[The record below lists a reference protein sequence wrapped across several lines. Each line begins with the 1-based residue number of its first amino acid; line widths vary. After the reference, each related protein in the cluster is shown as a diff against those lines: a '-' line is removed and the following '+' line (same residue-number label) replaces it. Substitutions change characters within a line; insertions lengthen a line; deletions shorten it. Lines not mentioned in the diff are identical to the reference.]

1 MIKPLINYKRNFNI
15 NFFSVRKIALILS
28 LFLIF
33 FSFFTLTKK
42 NLNLGIDFIGGIM
55 IDAKFETSPDLNLL
69 RNDIDSLSLG
79 NFEIQEFG
87 TSDNILIKLEKQE
100 GSEDAQQVAIEKI
113 KNILPSNVDYR
124 RIEYVGPKVGKELQ
138 LMGLKAIVFS
148 LVAMFAYIWFRF
160 DGWQFGLG
168 AIIAVIHDVFTT
180 VGFFALT
187 QIEFNLASI
196 AAILT
201 IAGYSINDTVV
212 VFDRIREN
220 INKLDNFE
228 FSKLLNKS
236 VNETLARTLMTSIT
250 TLIALLSLAILGGD
264 VIRGFIVAML
274 WGVIIGTY
282 SSIFIA
288 SPLITLLGYK
298 AKETNNKQ

>member
-15 NFFSVRKIALILS
+15 NFFSVRKIALLLS
-28 LFLIF
+28 IFLIF
-33 FSFFTLTKK
+33 FSFFTFSKK

-55 IDAKFETSPDLNLL
+55 IDAKFEKSPDLNLL

-100 GSEDAQQVAIEKI
+100 GDEDAQQLAINKI
-113 KNILPSNVDYR
+113 KNILPPNVDYR

-138 LMGLKAIVFS
+138 LMGLKAIIFS
-148 LVAMFAYIWFRF
+148 LIAMFAYIWFRF

-168 AIIAVIHDVFTT
+168 AIIAVVHDVFTT
-180 VGFFALT
+180 IGFFALT

-288 SPLITLLGYK
+288 SPLIALLGYK
-298 AKETNNKQ
+298 AQKSKEK

>member
-15 NFFSVRKIALILS
+15 NFFSVRKIALVLS

-33 FSFFTLTKK
+33 FSFFTFTKK

-55 IDAKFETSPDLNLL
+55 IDAKFENSPDLNLL
-69 RNDIDSLSLG
+69 RNDIGSLSLG

-100 GSEDAQQVAIEKI
+100 GDEDAQQLAIEKI
-113 KNILPSNVDYR
+113 KNILPPNVDYR

-138 LMGLKAIVFS
+138 LMGLKAIIFS
-148 LVAMFAYIWFRF
+148 LIAMFAYIWFRF

-180 VGFFALT
+180 IGFFALT

-288 SPLITLLGYK
+288 SPLIALLGYN
-298 AKETNNKQ
+298 AKKSKE

>member
-1 MIKPLINYKRNFNI
+1 MIKPLINYKRSFNI
-15 NFFSVRKIALILS
+15 NFFSVRKIALVLS

-33 FSFFTLTKK
+33 FSFFTFTKK

-55 IDAKFETSPDLNLL
+55 IDAKFENSPDLNLL
-69 RNDIDSLSLG
+69 RNDIGSLSLG

-100 GSEDAQQVAIEKI
+100 GDEDAQQLAIEKI
-113 KNILPSNVDYR
+113 KNILPPNVDYR

-138 LMGLKAIVFS
+138 LMGLKAIIFS
-148 LVAMFAYIWFRF
+148 LIAMFVYIWFRF

-180 VGFFALT
+180 IGFFALT

-288 SPLITLLGYK
+288 SPLIALLGYN
-298 AKETNNKQ
+298 AKKSKE

>member
-15 NFFSVRKIALILS
+15 NFFSVRKIALVLS

-33 FSFFTLTKK
+33 FSFFTFTKK

-55 IDAKFETSPDLNLL
+55 IDAKFENSPDLNLL
-69 RNDIDSLSLG
+69 RNDIGSLSLG

-100 GSEDAQQVAIEKI
+100 GDEDAQQLAIEKI
-113 KNILPSNVDYR
+113 KNILPPNVDYR

-138 LMGLKAIVFS
+138 LMGLKAIIFS
-148 LVAMFAYIWFRF
+148 LIAMFVYIWFRF

-180 VGFFALT
+180 IGFFALT

-288 SPLITLLGYK
+288 SPLIALLGYN
-298 AKETNNKQ
+298 AKKSKE

>member
-1 MIKPLINYKRNFNI
+1 MIKPIINYKRNFNL
-15 NFFSVRKIALILS
+15 NFFSVRKIALLLS
-28 LFLIF
+28 IFLIF
-33 FSFFTLTKK
+33 FSFFTFTKK

-55 IDAKFETSPDLNLL
+55 IDAKFENSPDLNLL

-100 GSEDAQQVAIEKI
+100 GDENAQQLAIDKI
-113 KNILPSNVDYR
+113 KNILPPNVDYR

-138 LMGLKAIVFS
+138 LMGLKAIIFS
-148 LVAMFAYIWFRF
+148 LIAMFAYIWFRF

-168 AIIAVIHDVFTT
+168 AIIAVVHDVFTT
-180 VGFFALT
+180 IGFFAIT

-288 SPLITLLGYK
+288 SPLIALLGYN
-298 AKETNNKQ
+298 AKKSTEK

>member
-1 MIKPLINYKRNFNI
+1 MIKPIINYKRNFNI
-15 NFFSVRKIALILS
+15 NFFSVRKIALLLS
-28 LFLIF
+28 IFLIF
-33 FSFFTLTKK
+33 FSFFTFSKK

-55 IDAKFETSPDLNLL
+55 IDAKFENSPDLNLL

-100 GSEDAQQVAIEKI
+100 GNEDAQQLAIDKI
-113 KNILPSNVDYR
+113 KNILPPNVDYR

-138 LMGLKAIVFS
+138 LMGLKAIIFS
-148 LVAMFAYIWFRF
+148 LIAMFAYIWFRF

-168 AIIAVIHDVFTT
+168 AIIAVVHDVFTT
-180 VGFFALT
+180 IGFFAIT

-288 SPLITLLGYK
+288 SPLIALLGYN
-298 AKETNNKQ
+298 AKKSTEK

>member
-1 MIKPLINYKRNFNI
+1 
-15 NFFSVRKIALILS
+15 
-28 LFLIF
+28 
-33 FSFFTLTKK
+33 
-42 NLNLGIDFIGGIM
+42 M

-138 LMGLKAIVFS
+138 LMGLKAIIFS
-148 LVAMFAYIWFRF
+148 LVAMFAYIWLRF

>member
-1 MIKPLINYKRNFNI
+1 MIKPIINYKRNFNL
-15 NFFSVRKIALILS
+15 NFFSVRKIALLLS
-28 LFLIF
+28 IFLIF
-33 FSFFTLTKK
+33 FSFFTFTKK

-55 IDAKFETSPDLNLL
+55 IDAKFENSPDLNLL

-100 GSEDAQQVAIEKI
+100 GDENAQQLAIDKI
-113 KNILPSNVDYR
+113 KNILPPNVDYR

-138 LMGLKAIVFS
+138 LMGLKAIIFS
-148 LVAMFAYIWFRF
+148 LIAMFAYIWFRF

-168 AIIAVIHDVFTT
+168 AIIAVVHDVFTT
-180 VGFFALT
+180 IGFFALT

-288 SPLITLLGYK
+288 SPLIALLGYN
-298 AKETNNKQ
+298 AKKSTEK

>member
-1 MIKPLINYKRNFNI
+1 MIKPIINYKRNFNL
-15 NFFSVRKIALILS
+15 NFFSVRKIALLLS
-28 LFLIF
+28 IFLIF
-33 FSFFTLTKK
+33 FSFFTFTKK

-55 IDAKFETSPDLNLL
+55 IDAKFENSPDLNLL

-100 GSEDAQQVAIEKI
+100 GDENAQQLAIDKI
-113 KNILPSNVDYR
+113 KNILPPNVDYR

-138 LMGLKAIVFS
+138 LMGLKAIIFS
-148 LVAMFAYIWFRF
+148 LIAMFAYIWFRF

-180 VGFFALT
+180 IGFFALT

-288 SPLITLLGYK
+288 SPLIALLGYN
-298 AKETNNKQ
+298 AKKSTEK

>member
-15 NFFSVRKIALILS
+15 NFFSVRKIALVLS
-28 LFLIF
+28 IFLIF
-33 FSFFTLTKK
+33 FSFFTFTKK

-55 IDAKFETSPDLNLL
+55 IDAKFENSPDLNLL

-100 GSEDAQQVAIEKI
+100 GDEDAQQLAINKI
-113 KNILPSNVDYR
+113 KNILPLNVDYR

-138 LMGLKAIVFS
+138 LMGLKAIIFS
-148 LVAMFAYIWFRF
+148 LIAMFAYIWFRF

-168 AIIAVIHDVFTT
+168 AIIAVVHDVFTT
-180 VGFFALT
+180 IGFFALT

-288 SPLITLLGYK
+288 SPLIALLGYNAQK
-298 AKETNNKQ
+298 SKEK

>member
-15 NFFSVRKIALILS
+15 NFFSVRKIALLLS
-28 LFLIF
+28 IFLIF
-33 FSFFTLTKK
+33 FSFFTFTKK

-55 IDAKFETSPDLNLL
+55 IDAKFENSPDLNLL

-100 GSEDAQQVAIEKI
+100 GDEDAQQLAIDKI
-113 KNILPSNVDYR
+113 KNILPPNVDYR

-138 LMGLKAIVFS
+138 LMGLKAIIFS
-148 LVAMFAYIWFRF
+148 LIAMFAYIWFRF

-168 AIIAVIHDVFTT
+168 AVIAVVHDVFTT
-180 VGFFALT
+180 IGFFALT

-288 SPLITLLGYK
+288 SPLIALLGYN
-298 AKETNNKQ
+298 AKKSTEK

>member
-1 MIKPLINYKRNFNI
+1 MIKPIINYKRNFNL
-15 NFFSVRKIALILS
+15 NFFSVRKIALLLS
-28 LFLIF
+28 IFLIF
-33 FSFFTLTKK
+33 FSFFTFTKK

-55 IDAKFETSPDLNLL
+55 IDAKFENSPDLNLL

-100 GSEDAQQVAIEKI
+100 GDEDAQQLAIDKI
-113 KNILPSNVDYR
+113 KNILPPNVDYR

-138 LMGLKAIVFS
+138 LMGLKAIIFS
-148 LVAMFAYIWFRF
+148 LIAMFAYIWFRF

-180 VGFFALT
+180 IGFFALT

-288 SPLITLLGYK
+288 SPLIALLGYN
-298 AKETNNKQ
+298 AKKSTEK

>member
-15 NFFSVRKIALILS
+15 NFFSVRKIALLLS
-28 LFLIF
+28 IFLIF
-33 FSFFTLTKK
+33 FSFFTFTKK

-55 IDAKFETSPDLNLL
+55 IDAKFENSPDLNLL

-100 GSEDAQQVAIEKI
+100 GDEDAQQLAIDKI
-113 KNILPSNVDYR
+113 KNILPPNVDYR

-138 LMGLKAIVFS
+138 LMGLKAIIFS
-148 LVAMFAYIWFRF
+148 LIAMFAYIWFRF

-168 AIIAVIHDVFTT
+168 AIIAVVHDVFTT
-180 VGFFALT
+180 IGFFALT

-288 SPLITLLGYK
+288 SPLIALLGYN
-298 AKETNNKQ
+298 AKKSKEK

>member
-15 NFFSVRKIALILS
+15 NFFSVRKIALVLS
-28 LFLIF
+28 IFLIF
-33 FSFFTLTKK
+33 FSFFTFTKK

-55 IDAKFETSPDLNLL
+55 IDAKFENSPDLNLL

-100 GSEDAQQVAIEKI
+100 GDENAQQLAIDKI
-113 KNILPSNVDYR
+113 KNILPPNVDYR

-138 LMGLKAIVFS
+138 LMGLKAIIFS
-148 LVAMFAYIWFRF
+148 LIAMFAYIWFRF

-168 AIIAVIHDVFTT
+168 AVIAVVHDVFTT
-180 VGFFALT
+180 IGFFALT

-220 INKLDNFE
+220 INKLDDFE

-288 SPLITLLGYK
+288 SPLIALLGYN
-298 AKETNNKQ
+298 AKKSTEK

>member
-33 FSFFTLTKK
+33 FSFFTFTKK

>member
-15 NFFSVRKIALILS
+15 NFFSVRKIALVLS

-33 FSFFTLTKK
+33 FSFFTFTKK

-55 IDAKFETSPDLNLL
+55 IDAKFENSPDLNLL

-100 GSEDAQQVAIEKI
+100 GDEDAQQLAIEKI
-113 KNILPSNVDYR
+113 KNILPPNVDYR

-138 LMGLKAIVFS
+138 LMGLKAIIFS
-148 LVAMFAYIWFRF
+148 LIAMFVYIWFRF

-180 VGFFALT
+180 IGFFALT

-288 SPLITLLGYK
+288 SPLIALLGYN
-298 AKETNNKQ
+298 AKKSTEK

>member
-15 NFFSVRKIALILS
+15 NFFSVRKIALVLS
-28 LFLIF
+28 IFLIF
-33 FSFFTLTKK
+33 FSVFSFTKK

-55 IDAKFETSPDLNLL
+55 IDAKFEKSPDLNLL

-100 GSEDAQQVAIEKI
+100 GDEDAQQLAINKI
-113 KNILPSNVDYR
+113 KNILPPNVDYR

-138 LMGLKAIVFS
+138 LMGLKAIIFS
-148 LVAMFAYIWFRF
+148 LIAMFAYIWFRF

-168 AIIAVIHDVFTT
+168 AIIAVVHDVFTT
-180 VGFFALT
+180 IGFFALT

-288 SPLITLLGYK
+288 SPLILLFGF
-298 AKETNNKQ
+298 KQSEKTS

>member
-1 MIKPLINYKRNFNI
+1 MIKPIINYKRNFNL
-15 NFFSVRKIALILS
+15 NFFSVRKIALLLS
-28 LFLIF
+28 IFLIF
-33 FSFFTLTKK
+33 FSFFTFTKK

-55 IDAKFETSPDLNLL
+55 IDAKFENSPDLNLL

-100 GSEDAQQVAIEKI
+100 GDENAQQLAIDKI
-113 KNILPSNVDYR
+113 KNILPPNVDYR

-138 LMGLKAIVFS
+138 LMGLKAIIFS
-148 LVAMFAYIWFRF
+148 LIAMFAYIWFRF

-168 AIIAVIHDVFTT
+168 AIIAVVHDVFTT
-180 VGFFALT
+180 IGFFALT

-288 SPLITLLGYK
+288 SPLIALLGYN
-298 AKETNNKQ
+298 AKKSKEK

>member
-1 MIKPLINYKRNFNI
+1 MIKPIINYKRNFNI
-15 NFFSVRKIALILS
+15 NFFSVRKIALLLS
-28 LFLIF
+28 IFLIF
-33 FSFFTLTKK
+33 FSFFTFSKK

-55 IDAKFETSPDLNLL
+55 IDAKFENSPDLNLL

-100 GSEDAQQVAIEKI
+100 GDENAQQLAIDKI
-113 KNILPSNVDYR
+113 KNILPPNVDYR

-138 LMGLKAIVFS
+138 LMGLKAIIFS
-148 LVAMFAYIWFRF
+148 LIAMFAYIWFRF

-168 AIIAVIHDVFTT
+168 AIIAVVHDVFTT
-180 VGFFALT
+180 IGFFAIT

-288 SPLITLLGYK
+288 SPLIALLGYN
-298 AKETNNKQ
+298 AKKSTEK

>member
-15 NFFSVRKIALILS
+15 NFFSVRKIALVLS
-28 LFLIF
+28 IFLIF
-33 FSFFTLTKK
+33 FSFFTFTKK

-55 IDAKFETSPDLNLL
+55 IDAKFENSPDLNLL

-100 GSEDAQQVAIEKI
+100 GDEDAQQLAINKI
-113 KNILPSNVDYR
+113 KNILPPNVDYR

-138 LMGLKAIVFS
+138 LMGLKAIIFS
-148 LVAMFAYIWFRF
+148 LIAMFAYIWFRF

-168 AIIAVIHDVFTT
+168 AIIAVVHDVFTT
-180 VGFFALT
+180 IGFFALT

-288 SPLITLLGYK
+288 SPLIALLGYK
-298 AKETNNKQ
+298 AQKSKEK

>member
-15 NFFSVRKIALILS
+15 NFFSVRKIALLLS
-28 LFLIF
+28 IFLIF
-33 FSFFTLTKK
+33 FSFFTFSKK

-55 IDAKFETSPDLNLL
+55 IDAKFENSPDLNLL

-100 GSEDAQQVAIEKI
+100 GDEDAQQFAIDKI
-113 KNILPSNVDYR
+113 KNILPPNVDYR

-138 LMGLKAIVFS
+138 LMGLKAIIFS
-148 LVAMFAYIWFRF
+148 LIAMFAYIWFRF

-168 AIIAVIHDVFTT
+168 AIIAVVHDVFTT
-180 VGFFALT
+180 IGFFAIT

-288 SPLITLLGYK
+288 SPLIALLGYN
-298 AKETNNKQ
+298 AKKSTEK

>member
-15 NFFSVRKIALILS
+15 NFFSVRKIALLLS
-28 LFLIF
+28 IFLIF
-33 FSFFTLTKK
+33 FSFFTFTKK

-55 IDAKFETSPDLNLL
+55 IDAKFENSPDLNLL

-100 GSEDAQQVAIEKI
+100 GDEDAQQLAIDKI
-113 KNILPSNVDYR
+113 KNILPPNVDYR

-138 LMGLKAIVFS
+138 LMGLKAIIFS
-148 LVAMFAYIWFRF
+148 LIAMFAYIWFRF

-180 VGFFALT
+180 IGFFALT

-288 SPLITLLGYK
+288 SPLIALLGYN
-298 AKETNNKQ
+298 AKKSKEK